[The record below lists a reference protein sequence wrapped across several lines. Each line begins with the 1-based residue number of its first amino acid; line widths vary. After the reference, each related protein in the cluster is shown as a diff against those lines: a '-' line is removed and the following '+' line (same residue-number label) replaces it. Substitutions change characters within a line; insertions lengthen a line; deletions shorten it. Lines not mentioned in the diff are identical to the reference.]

1 MSYRFGIAQIN
12 PKLGDVEANLAL
24 YEEKLRQARDK
35 GVELLLFPELTLTG
49 YFLRDMVPNVALK
62 LSSRVIQHLK
72 GLSKKVGFV
81 AGMVE
86 ESSDYR
92 FFNAAIHFEA
102 GEIRHVHRKVYL
114 PTYGMFDEQR

>member
-49 YFLRDMVPNVALK
+49 YFLRDMVPNVAVR

-72 GLSKKVGFV
+72 GLSKKIGFV
-81 AGMVE
+81 AGMVTIG
-86 ESSDYR
+86 
-92 FFNAAIHFEA
+92 F
-102 GEIRHVHRKVYL
+102 GG
-114 PTYGMFDEQR
+114 T